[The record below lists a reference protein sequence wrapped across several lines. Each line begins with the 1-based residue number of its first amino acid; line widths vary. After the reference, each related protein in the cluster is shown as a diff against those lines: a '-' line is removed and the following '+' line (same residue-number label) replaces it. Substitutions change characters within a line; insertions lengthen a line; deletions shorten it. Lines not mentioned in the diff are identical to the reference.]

1 MKLTNN
7 LEFCLKKNIYYIE
20 ILVYFLTIIM
30 LFSTLSKSFIKYFKD
45 EQDIN
50 NMIKIRIVM
59 GESIG
64 LALTFILAVEILK
77 IYYIRNYT
85 QLIIISS
92 LVVLKLIITFFL
104 QKETDNYKKDIYS
117 NEKIKTDLN

>member
-1 MKLTNN
+1 MKITDT

-30 LFSTLSKSFIKYFKD
+30 LFTTLIKSFIRYFKD
-45 EQDIN
+45 DQDID

-64 LALTFILAVEILK
+64 LSLTFILAVEILK
-77 IYYIRNYT
+77 IYYIRNYR
-85 QLIIISS
+85 QLIIISC

-104 QKETDNYKKDIYS
+104 QQETDNYKKEIYHH
-117 NEKIKTDLN
+117 K

>member
-1 MKLTNN
+1 MKITDT

-45 EQDIN
+45 DQDID

-64 LALTFILAVEILK
+64 LSLTFILAVEILK
-77 IYYIRNYT
+77 IYYIRNYR
-85 QLIIISS
+85 QLIIISC
-92 LVVLKLIITFFL
+92 LVVLKLVITFFL
-104 QKETDNYKKDIYS
+104 QKETDNYKENIYS
-117 NEKIKTDLN
+117 NKHIQNN